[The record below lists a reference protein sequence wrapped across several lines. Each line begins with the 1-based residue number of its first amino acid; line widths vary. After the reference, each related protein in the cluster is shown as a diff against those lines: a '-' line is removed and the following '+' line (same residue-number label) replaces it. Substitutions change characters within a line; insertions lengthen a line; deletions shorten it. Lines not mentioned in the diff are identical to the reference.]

1 MITLNDYAPG
11 SEGFMGGEDAGKA
24 ELLKAMQAGQIT
36 GRDTTGIPLTQE
48 PLKVESLEK
57 TLKNLESRSSD
68 IKLYNAIPKMT
79 AYNTVEEFIQLVSYG
94 AQRGGFYDEGQN
106 SNVEDS
112 TYIRRAEKVKYMQV
126 NGKVTLQAQ
135 MVKSYVDAM
144 TQETKNKMMWLT
156 RLADKALTQADSDIV
171 PQQFNSIYKSH
182 ASVGSTQDF
191 LYATFEAYYNSGTV
205 IDLRGASLR
214 QSDIED
220 GAVAVDAHYGNVDS
234 LFAPTSVLS
243 GVTKDYYDVQ
253 RIMQNGTG
261 FKGQIGVGGLKSIST
276 TIGDVNLMSDKF
288 MAQDPAKTTATPSD
302 SALVPTAAA
311 TLTVALAADAT
322 SKIRT
327 AEIGNVFYAVAAVN
341 AAGESNL
348 TAYATAVTLAVGFS
362 ADLTITNGVGANAL
376 TGYTV
381 YRTLVTAA
389 ATPAGLDFFPIFKVS
404 NAQIAAG
411 FNGGAATKVRDR
423 AYFLP
428 NLEQAF
434 ITEMSDEVLAIKQL
448 APLSKLDLAVTTM
461 AREFIIFH
469 FLCLQLSAPKKVV
482 RYINISKKYIALA

>member
-1 MITLNDYAPG
+1 MITLNDYAPAD
-11 SEGFMGGEDAGKA
+11 GFMGDADAGKA

-57 TLKNLESRSSD
+57 TLKNLEVRSQD

-79 AYNTVEEFIQLVSYG
+79 AYNTVEEYIQLVSYG

-156 RLADKALTQADSDIV
+156 RLADKALTSADSDIV
-171 PQQFNSIYKSH
+171 PQQFNSLYKSH
-182 ASVGSTQDF
+182 ASVGTTQDF
-191 LYATFEAYYNSGTV
+191 LYSTFEKYYNSGTV
-205 IDLRGASLR
+205 IDLRGGTLK
-214 QSDIED
+214 QTHVED
-220 GAVAVDAHYGNVDS
+220 GAIAVDANYGNVDS
-234 LFAPTSVLS
+234 IFAPTTVLS
-243 GVTKDYYDVQ
+243 ALSKDYFQTQ
-253 RIMQNGTG
+253 RIIQGGSG
-261 FKGQIGVGGLKSIST
+261 FNGQIGMGGLKSIST
-276 TIGDVNLMSDKF
+276 TIGDVNLMTDKF
-288 MAQDPAKTTATPSD
+288 MSQDPAKNTATPSD
-302 SALVPTAAA
+302 SSLVPTAAA
-311 TLTVALAADAT
+311 SVSVALVADAV
-322 SKIRT
+322 SKYQ
-327 AEIGNVFYAVAAVN
+327 AGEVGNVFYAVSSIN

-348 TAYATAVTLAVGFS
+348 TVFATAVTLAVGFS
-362 ADLTITNGVGANAL
+362 ADLTIVDAAGANVL
-376 TGYTV
+376 NGYHIF
-381 YRTLVTAA
+381 RTKVTTQS
-389 ATPAGLDFFPIFKVS
+389 TPAGLDFFPIFKVS
-404 NAQIAAG
+404 KSQIANGTNGAVAG
-411 FNGGAATKVRDR
+411 VVRDR
-423 AYFLP
+423 GYHLP
-428 NLEQAF
+428 DTEQAF

-482 RYINISKKYIALA
+482 RYINIGKKYIG

>member
-1 MITLNDYAPG
+1 MVTLNDYSPN
-11 SEGFMGGEDAGKA
+11 EGFMGGEDAGKA

-57 TLKNLESRSSD
+57 TLKNLEVRSQD

-79 AYNTVEEFIQLVSYG
+79 AYNTVEEYIQLVSYG

-112 TYIRRAEKVKYMQV
+112 TYVRRAEKIKYMQV

-156 RLADKALTQADSDIV
+156 RLADKALTSADSDIV
-171 PQQFNSIYKSH
+171 PQQFNSIYKGH
-182 ASVGSTQDF
+182 ASVGTTQDF
-191 LYATFEAYYNSGTV
+191 LYSTFEAYYNSGTV
-205 IDLRGASLR
+205 IDLRGKSLK
-214 QSDIED
+214 QGDVED
-220 GAVAVDAHYGNVDS
+220 GAVAVDSKFGNVDS
-234 LFAPTSVLS
+234 VFAPTAVLS
-243 GVTKDYYDVQ
+243 ALTKDYYNTQ
-253 RIMQNGTG
+253 RIMQGGTAQQMGTG
-261 FKGQIGVGGLKSIST
+261 HIKSLST

-288 MAQDPAKTTATPSD
+288 MSQEPAKTTATPSD

-311 TLTVALAADAT
+311 SLTVAITADTVA
-322 SKIRT
+322 KFQ
-327 AEIGNVFYAVAAVN
+327 AGEVGNVFYGVSAIN

-348 TAYATAVTLAVGFS
+348 TVYATAVTLAVGFS

-381 YRTLVTAA
+381 FRTKVTT
-389 ATPAGLDFFPIFKVS
+389 ATVPTGLDFFPIFKVS
-404 NAQIAAG
+404 NANIANG
-411 FNGGAATKVRDR
+411 FNGGAGGVVRDR
-423 AYFLP
+423 GYFLP
-428 NLEQAF
+428 DLEQAF

-469 FLCLQLSAPKKVV
+469 FLCLQVSAPKKIT
-482 RYINISKKYIALA
+482 RYINVSRKYVA